1 MENVPRE
8 TSKENPSKEGFSGI
22 KKLDLKDYFLTGEKF
37 EIYEDSE
44 TEVLYTLPQPIEN
57 LGKYYES
64 KNYISHTDAK
74 KSIFERFYQMAKSIN
89 LNNKLELINKVSN
102 GKNILDYGCGVG
114 DFLEHLQKNGYDV
127 LGMEPNDSARKIAQS
142 KIGKEKVTSTELEHN
157 DQKFDI
163 ITLWHVLEHIPNLN
177 EIIQQLKNH
186 LSENGRLI
194 IAVPNHKS
202 YDAEYYGK
210 YWAAYDVPRHLWHFS
225 ASSMNKLF
233 NNFGMKIESIH
244 PMKLDSFYVSLL
256 SEKYKGNKLG
266 FINALRIGLK
276 SNAQAKKTGQYS
288 SLIYIIKAAN

>member
-37 EIYEDSE
+37 EIYEDSG

-64 KNYISHTDAK
+64 KNYISHTDGK

-288 SLIYIIKAAN
+288 SLIYIIKAEN

>member
-8 TSKENPSKEGFSGI
+8 TSQENPSFEGFSGI

-64 KNYISHTDAK
+64 KNYISHTDGK

-142 KIGKEKVTSTELEHN
+142 KIGNEKVTSTELEHN

-288 SLIYIIKAAN
+288 SLIYIIKAEN

>member
-64 KNYISHTDAK
+64 KNYISHTDGK

-288 SLIYIIKAAN
+288 SLIYIIKAEN

>member
-64 KNYISHTDAK
+64 KNYISHTDGK

-276 SNAQAKKTGQYS
+276 SNTQAKKTGQYS
-288 SLIYIIKAAN
+288 SLIYIIKAEN

>member
-64 KNYISHTDAK
+64 KNYISHTDGK
-74 KSIFERFYQMAKSIN
+74 KSIFERFYQMVKSIN

-288 SLIYIIKAAN
+288 SLIYIIKAEN